1 MRKRFWIPI
10 LLIIF
15 GVFFPLLFDIEHVG
29 LHHMIEKL
37 KNNPDGSTLML
48 TALILVFLNTLRA
61 LPHYLGALLLGDALG
76 RKYNRPILKIAVPVV
91 IIPAVYLLIN
101 SYYSMNY
108 HFGGPAILLLLSIL
122 FLQLFGRQ
130 NMRPLFMSFVFSQ
143 LLFGYQWLDIVP
155 ALTSFGFG
163 GGEVSV
169 LVKSTSSAIG
179 FENTL
184 SIYSLLF
191 SAVFIVHAL
200 VFAVYLTVVEQKW
213 KMRKDLESA
222 RLEMVE
228 ARSGREAL
236 HLVHDLKTPL
246 SLMEGLNSLIQMKT
260 DDPDIQTYTGK
271 ISDSIEATSDMV
283 SEILYDE
290 KKNWCSLHTLIE
302 YVRQN
307 KLSESSTIYQ
317 FELQAPSDIEIYINK
332 IRMTRAIVNLI
343 DNAGDAVEG
352 QKNAQVVIR
361 SEVHAGIWI
370 GIEDNGPGIK
380 NRDLQKIWNAGFS
393 TKEHP
398 GLGLSFV
405 KNVIE
410 EHGASLDIESEPGV
424 GTTFWIH
431 FPKERTRYE
440 HTDHR

>member
-1 MRKRFWIPI
+1 MKKRFWIPI
-10 LLIIF
+10 SLIII
-15 GVFFPLLFDIEHVG
+15 GIFFPLWFDLEHVG
-29 LHHMIEKL
+29 LERMLEQL
-37 KNNPDGSTLML
+37 ENEPDGSTLML
-48 TALILVFLNTLRA
+48 TALVLVFLNTLRA

-76 RKYNRPILKIAVPVV
+76 RKYNKPVLKIAVPII
-91 IIPAVYLLIN
+91 IIPMVYLLIN
-101 SYYSMNY
+101 TYHSMNY
-108 HFGGPAILLLLSIL
+108 HFGGPAILLLLSIV

-130 NMRPLFMSFVFSQ
+130 NMRPLFMSFVFTQ
-143 LLFGYQWLDIVP
+143 LLFGYQWLDTVP
-155 ALTSFGFG
+155 ALTPFGFG
-163 GGEVSV
+163 GGEVSSF
-169 LVKSTSSAIG
+169 VKNTAVTIG
-179 FENTL
+179 FDQTL

-222 RLEMVE
+222 RLQMVE

-260 DDPDIQTYTGK
+260 KDPDIKTYTEK
-271 ISDSIEATSDMV
+271 ISDSIRATSDMV

-317 FELQAPSDIEIYINK
+317 FDLQAPSDIEIYINK

-352 QKNAQVVIR
+352 QEDAQVLIR
-361 SEVHAGIWI
+361 TEADSGIWI
-370 GIEDNGPGIK
+370 GIEDNGPGIS
-380 NRDLQKIWNAGFS
+380 NRDIQKIWTAGFS
-393 TKEHP
+393 TKDHP
-398 GLGLSFV
+398 GVGLSFV

-410 EHGASLDIESEPGV
+410 EHGASLDIESEPGS

-440 HTDHR
+440 HTDY

>member
-1 MRKRFWIPI
+1 MKKRFWIPI
-10 LLIIF
+10 LLIII
-15 GVFFPLLFDIEHVG
+15 GILLPLWFDLEQVG
-29 LHHMIEKL
+29 LRTMITRLE
-37 KNNPDGSTLML
+37 NDPDGNSLML
-48 TALILVFLNTLRA
+48 TALLLVFLNTLRA

-76 RKYNRPILKIAVPVV
+76 RKYDRPGLKIAVPLIV
-91 IIPAVYLLIN
+91 IPLVYFLIN

-155 ALTSFGFG
+155 ALTAYGFG
-163 GGEVSV
+163 GGEVSS
-169 LVKSTSSAIG
+169 LVKDTAVSIG
-179 FENTL
+179 FDQTL
-184 SIYSLLF
+184 SLYSLLF

-213 KMRKDLESA
+213 KIRKDLESA

-228 ARSGREAL
+228 ARSGREVL

-246 SLMEGLNSLIQMKT
+246 SLMEGLNSLIQMKSS
-260 DDPDIQTYTGK
+260 DPDIQTYTGK
-271 ISDSIEATSDMV
+271 ISDSIRATSDMV

-290 KKNWCSLHTLIE
+290 KKNWCSLHTLVE

-317 FELQAPSDIEIYINK
+317 FDLQAPSDMEIYINK

-352 QKNAQVVIR
+352 QKDAQVLIR
-361 SEVHAGIWI
+361 TEVDPSGIWI
-370 GIEDNGPGIK
+370 GIEDNGPGIS
-380 NRDLQKIWNAGFS
+380 NRDIQKIWNAGFS
-393 TKEHP
+393 TKNHP
-398 GLGLSFV
+398 GVGLSFV

-410 EHGASLDIESEPGV
+410 EHGAVLDIESEPGI

-440 HTDHR
+440 NTDH

>member
-15 GVFFPLLFDIEHVG
+15 GVFFPLFFDIEHVG

-37 KNNPDGSTLML
+37 ENDPDGSTLML

-163 GGEVSV
+163 GGEVSG
-169 LVKSTSSAIG
+169 LVKNTSSAIG

-191 SAVFIVHAL
+191 STVFIIHAL

-246 SLMEGLNSLIQMKT
+246 SLMEGLNSLIQMKAE
-260 DDPDIQTYTGK
+260 DPDIRTYTGK
-271 ISDSIEATSDMV
+271 ISDSIQATSDMV

-352 QKNAQVVIR
+352 QKNAQVIIR